1 MYINLSKNIQDIL
14 LSILL
19 LFTSVYITKYNEI
32 SLLVLIA
39 IILFITNIFY
49 NRTFYGRYITKT
61 AIVVISLFTL
71 IYGLNYKN
79 SYINNYSISLL
90 MFINILIL
98 LETCYPFKTIFD
110 YISLLGIILLL
121 ITFDFSKWKVK
132 NMKLLDID
140 YNWIYLK
147 TFVLT
152 IMYVFS
158 TCPANGYNLSLL
170 LPLYAPFLFSLDEYV
185 IHRTLFFGLGILY
198 AYN

>member
-1 MYINLSKNIQDIL
+1 MYINLSKNVQNML

-19 LFTSVYITKYNEI
+19 LLISLYITKYKEV
-32 SLLVLIA
+32 SLLLLI
-39 IILFITNIFY
+39 IMFLFIINIFY
-49 NRTFYGRYITKT
+49 NGTFYGRYITKT
-61 AIVVISLFTL
+61 VIVVISLFTL
-71 IYGLNYKN
+71 IYGLNYEN

-98 LETCYPFKTIFD
+98 LETCYPFKTVFD
-110 YISLLGIILLL
+110 HISLFGIILLL

-140 YNWIYLK
+140 RNWIYLK

-152 IMYVFS
+152 IMYLFS

-170 LPLYAPFLFSLDEYV
+170 LPLYAPFLFSLDEYI
-185 IHRTLFFGLGILY
+185 IHRTLIFGLGILY
-198 AYN
+198 AYK